1 MILRGFLAFSLI
13 LSTALF
19 ASSAFAAGDA
29 KKGKSAIAAG
39 DAKKGK
45 KVFNKCKACHT
56 VKANKHKIGPS
67 LAGIVGRDAGKAAG
81 FKKYK
86 GLKTAD
92 WKWDEAALDGWLKNP
107 KKWLKAKN
115 GNKSAMVY
123 KLKKEKDRAN
133 LIAYL
138 KSK

>member
-19 ASSAFAAGDA
+19 ASSAFA
-29 KKGKSAIAAG
+29 SG

>member
-1 MILRGFLAFSLI
+1 MFLRGFLAFSLI

-19 ASSAFAAGDA
+19 ATTAY
-29 KKGKSAIAAG
+29 AAG

-45 KVFNKCKACHT
+45 KVFNKCKSCHT
-56 VKANKHKIGPS
+56 VKSGKHKIGPS
-67 LAGIVGRDAGKAAG
+67 LAGIVGKDAGKIAG

-92 WKWDEAALDGWLKNP
+92 WKWDDANLNGWLENP

-115 GNKSAMVY
+115 GKKSSMAF
-123 KLKKEKDRAN
+123 KLKKAKDRAN
-133 LIAYL
+133 VIAYL
-138 KSK
+138 KSN

>member
-19 ASSAFAAGDA
+19 ASSAF
-29 KKGKSAIAAG
+29 AAG

-115 GNKSAMVY
+115 GKKSAMVY

>member
-19 ASSAFAAGDA
+19 ASSAF
-29 KKGKSAIAAG
+29 AAG

>member
-1 MILRGFLAFSLI
+1 MFLRGFLAFSLI

-19 ASSAFAAGDA
+19 ATTAN
-29 KKGKSAIAAG
+29 AAG

-45 KVFNKCKACHT
+45 KVFNKCKSCHT
-56 VKANKHKIGPS
+56 VKAGKHKIGPS
-67 LAGIVGRDAGKAAG
+67 LAGIIGKDAGKVAG

-92 WKWDEAALDGWLKNP
+92 WKWDDANLNGWLENP

-115 GNKSAMVY
+115 GKKSAMVF
-123 KLKKEKDRAN
+123 KLKKAKDRAN
-133 LIAYL
+133 VIAYL
-138 KSK
+138 KAN